1 MPIQVKC
8 IKEQV
13 MTSVEFPELAV
24 DGIEVLL
31 GKEIGQLGDVRL
43 FFQQRHIL

>member
-1 MPIQVKC
+1 MVIVPIQVKC

-13 MTSVEFPELAV
+13 MTVSRV
-24 DGIEVLL
+24 DDVEVLL
-31 GKEIGQLGDVRL
+31 GKEIGQLSDVRL